1 MSASGSGNLA
11 YDTERQYIG
20 TVYAKGLLGAAE
32 KANQVTQVVDELESI
47 VVDVLPQLPKLKL
60 LLESPRVPMEVKEKV
75 LNQSFS
81 AGSSVLLTFL
91 KVVCRHGRFD
101 CLRVISRTATALLQE
116 QTGVVE
122 VRVTTAESVPE
133 SMHEELKTK
142 LGQILEKQVVIRTE
156 TDADIL
162 GGLVVRVG
170 DTVFDGSVANQLS
183 QIRRTAVDQAMQQI
197 RHCLLY
203 TSPSPRDIS

>member
-91 KVVCRHGRFD
+91 KVVCQHGRFD

-122 VRVTTAESVPE
+122 VRVTTAELVPE

-197 RHCLLY
+197 RQSLDRFAVDA
-203 TSPSPRDIS
+203 S

>member
-32 KANQVTQVVDELESI
+32 KANQVTQVVDDLESI
-47 VVDVLPQLPKLKL
+47 VVEVLPQLPKLKL
-60 LLESPRVPMEVKEKV
+60 LLESPRVPLEVKEKV

-101 CLRVISRTATALLQE
+101 CLRVISRTATTLLQE

-122 VRVTTAESVPE
+122 VRVTTAELVPE

-170 DTVFDGSVANQLS
+170 DTVFDGSVANQLT

-197 RHCLLY
+197 RQSLDRFAVDA
-203 TSPSPRDIS
+203 S

>member
-197 RHCLLY
+197 RQSLDRFAVDA
-203 TSPSPRDIS
+203 S

>member
-32 KANQVTQVVDELESI
+32 KANQVTQVVDESI
-47 VVDVLPQLPKLKL
+47 VVDVLPQLPKLML

-122 VRVTTAESVPE
+122 VRVTTAELVPE

-197 RHCLLY
+197 RQSLDRFAVDA
-203 TSPSPRDIS
+203 S

>member
-11 YDTERQYIG
+11 YDTERQSIG
-20 TVYAKGLLGAAE
+20 TVYAQGLLGAAE
-32 KANQVTQVVDELESI
+32 KANQVTLVVDELESI

-75 LNQSFS
+75 LSQSFS

-122 VRVTTAESVPE
+122 VRVTTAELVPE

-197 RHCLLY
+197 RQSLDRFAVDA
-203 TSPSPRDIS
+203 S

>member
-1 MSASGSGNLA
+1 MA

-101 CLRVISRTATALLQE
+101 CLRVISRAATALLQE

-122 VRVTTAESVPE
+122 VRVTTAELVPE

-197 RHCLLY
+197 RQSLDRFAVDA
-203 TSPSPRDIS
+203 S

>member
-32 KANQVTQVVDELESI
+32 KANNVAEVVDQLESI
-47 VVDVLPQLPKLKL
+47 VVDVLPRLPKLKL
-60 LLESPRVPMEVKEKV
+60 LLESPRVPLEVKDKV
-75 LNQSFS
+75 VDQSFS
-81 AGSSVLLTFL
+81 TGADVLRTFL

-101 CLRVISRTATALLQE
+101 CLRVISRTARALLQD
-116 QTGVVE
+116 QLGVVE
-122 VRVTTAESVPE
+122 VRVTTAEAVPE

-142 LGQILEKQVVIRTE
+142 LGQILDKQVEIRTE
-156 TDADIL
+156 TDAEIL

-183 QIRRTAVDQAMQQI
+183 QIRRTAVDQAMLQI
-197 RHCLLY
+197 RQSLDRFAVDA
-203 TSPSPRDIS
+203 S

>member
-81 AGSSVLLTFL
+81 ASSSVLLTFL

-197 RHCLLY
+197 RQSLDRFAVDA
-203 TSPSPRDIS
+203 S

>member
-81 AGSSVLLTFL
+81 AGSSILLTFL

-122 VRVTTAESVPE
+122 VRVTTAELVPE

-197 RHCLLY
+197 RQSLDRFAVDA
-203 TSPSPRDIS
+203 S

>member
-1 MSASGSGNLA
+1 
-11 YDTERQYIG
+11 
-20 TVYAKGLLGAAE
+20 
-32 KANQVTQVVDELESI
+32 
-47 VVDVLPQLPKLKL
+47 
-60 LLESPRVPMEVKEKV
+60 MEVKEKV

-122 VRVTTAESVPE
+122 VRVTTAELVPE

-197 RHCLLY
+197 RQSLDRFAVDA
-203 TSPSPRDIS
+203 S

>member
-81 AGSSVLLTFL
+81 SGSSVLLTFL

-122 VRVTTAESVPE
+122 VRVTTAELVPE

-197 RHCLLY
+197 RQSLDRFAVDA
-203 TSPSPRDIS
+203 S

>member
-11 YDTERQYIG
+11 YDTERLYIG

-101 CLRVISRTATALLQE
+101 CLRVISRTATALSLI
-116 QTGVVE
+116 
-122 VRVTTAESVPE
+122 
-133 SMHEELKTK
+133 H
-142 LGQILEKQVVIRTE
+142 I
-156 TDADIL
+156 
-162 GGLVVRVG
+162 
-170 DTVFDGSVANQLS
+170 
-183 QIRRTAVDQAMQQI
+183 
-197 RHCLLY
+197 
-203 TSPSPRDIS
+203 

>member
-32 KANQVTQVVDELESI
+32 KANQVAQVVDELESI

-81 AGSSVLLTFL
+81 AGSAVLLTFL

-101 CLRVISRTATALLQE
+101 CLRVISRTATSLLHE

-197 RHCLLY
+197 RQSLDRFAVDA
-203 TSPSPRDIS
+203 S

>member
-1 MSASGSGNLA
+1 MSASGSGILA

-122 VRVTTAESVPE
+122 VRVTTAELVPE

-197 RHCLLY
+197 RQSLDRFAVDA
-203 TSPSPRDIS
+203 S

>member
-101 CLRVISRTATALLQE
+101 CLRVISRTAIALLHE

-197 RHCLLY
+197 RQSLDRFAVDA
-203 TSPSPRDIS
+203 S

>member
-32 KANQVTQVVDELESI
+32 KANQVTQVVDDLESI

-122 VRVTTAESVPE
+122 VRVTTAELVPE

-197 RHCLLY
+197 RQSLDRFAVDA
-203 TSPSPRDIS
+203 S

>member
-91 KVVCRHGRFD
+91 KVACRHGRFD

-122 VRVTTAESVPE
+122 VRVTTAELVPE

-197 RHCLLY
+197 RQSLDRFAVDA
-203 TSPSPRDIS
+203 S

>member
-101 CLRVISRTATALLQE
+101 CLRVISRTSIALLQE

-197 RHCLLY
+197 RQSLDRFAVDA
-203 TSPSPRDIS
+203 S

>member
-47 VVDVLPQLPKLKL
+47 VVEVLPQLPKLKL
-60 LLESPRVPMEVKEKV
+60 LLESPRVPLEVKEKV

-122 VRVTTAESVPE
+122 IRVTTAESVPE

-142 LGQILEKQVVIRTE
+142 LGQILEKQVVIRAE

-197 RHCLLY
+197 RQSLDRFAVDA
-203 TSPSPRDIS
+203 S

>member
-122 VRVTTAESVPE
+122 VRVTTAELVPE
-133 SMHEELKTK
+133 SMHEELKTT
-142 LGQILEKQVVIRTE
+142 LGQILEKQVVIGTE

-162 GGLVVRVG
+162 GGRVVRVG
-170 DTVFDGSVANQLS
+170 DTGFDGSVANQLS

-197 RHCLLY
+197 RQSLDRFAVDA
-203 TSPSPRDIS
+203 S

>member
-101 CLRVISRTATALLQE
+101 CLRVISRTAIALLQE

-170 DTVFDGSVANQLS
+170 DTVFDGGVANQLS

-197 RHCLLY
+197 RQSLDRFAVDA
-203 TSPSPRDIS
+203 S

>member
-122 VRVTTAESVPE
+122 VRVTTAELVPE

-170 DTVFDGSVANQLS
+170 DTVFDGSVANQLL

-197 RHCLLY
+197 RQSLDRFAVDA
-203 TSPSPRDIS
+203 S

>member
-75 LNQSFS
+75 LSQSFS

-197 RHCLLY
+197 RQSLDRFAVDA
-203 TSPSPRDIS
+203 S

>member
-32 KANQVTQVVDELESI
+32 KANQVTQVVAELESI

-122 VRVTTAESVPE
+122 VRVTTAELVPE

-197 RHCLLY
+197 RQSLDRFAVDA
-203 TSPSPRDIS
+203 S

>member
-122 VRVTTAESVPE
+122 VRVTTAEFVPE

-197 RHCLLY
+197 RQSLDRFAVDA
-203 TSPSPRDIS
+203 S

>member
-101 CLRVISRTATALLQE
+101 CLRVISRTATARLQE

-122 VRVTTAESVPE
+122 VRVTTAELVPE

-197 RHCLLY
+197 RQSLDRFAVDA
-203 TSPSPRDIS
+203 S

>member
-32 KANQVTQVVDELESI
+32 KANQVTQVVDQLESI

-122 VRVTTAESVPE
+122 VRVTTAELVPE

-197 RHCLLY
+197 RQSLDRFAVDA
-203 TSPSPRDIS
+203 S

>member
-47 VVDVLPQLPKLKL
+47 VVAVLPQLPKLKL

-197 RHCLLY
+197 RQSLDRFAVDA
-203 TSPSPRDIS
+203 S

>member
-47 VVDVLPQLPKLKL
+47 VVEVLPQLPKLKL
-60 LLESPRVPMEVKEKV
+60 LLESPRVPLEVKEKV

-122 VRVTTAESVPE
+122 VRVTTAELVPE

-197 RHCLLY
+197 RQSLDRFAVDA
-203 TSPSPRDIS
+203 S

>member
-75 LNQSFS
+75 LSQSFS

-122 VRVTTAESVPE
+122 VRVTTAELVPE

-197 RHCLLY
+197 RQSLDRFAVDA
-203 TSPSPRDIS
+203 S

>member
-122 VRVTTAESVPE
+122 VRVTPAELVPE

-197 RHCLLY
+197 RQSLDRFAVDA
-203 TSPSPRDIS
+203 S

>member
-11 YDTERQYIG
+11 YATERQYIG

-32 KANQVTQVVDELESI
+32 KANPVTQVVDELESI

-75 LNQSFS
+75 LNLSCS

-122 VRVTTAESVPE
+122 VRVTTAELVPE

-142 LGQILEKQVVIRTE
+142 LGQILEKHVVSRTE

-197 RHCLLY
+197 RQ
-203 TSPSPRDIS
+203 SIDRFAVEAS

>member
-81 AGSSVLLTFL
+81 EGSSVLLTFL

-142 LGQILEKQVVIRTE
+142 LGQILEKQVVIRAE

-197 RHCLLY
+197 RQSLDRFAVDA
-203 TSPSPRDIS
+203 S

>member
-81 AGSSVLLTFL
+81 EGSSVLLTFL

-122 VRVTTAESVPE
+122 VRVTTAELVPE

-197 RHCLLY
+197 RQSLDRFAVDA
-203 TSPSPRDIS
+203 S

>member
-101 CLRVISRTATALLQE
+101 CLRVMSRTATALLQE

-122 VRVTTAESVPE
+122 VRVTTAELVPE

-197 RHCLLY
+197 RQSLDRFAVDA
-203 TSPSPRDIS
+203 S

>member
-47 VVDVLPQLPKLKL
+47 VVAVLPQLPKLKL

-91 KVVCRHGRFD
+91 KVVCRHSRFD

-197 RHCLLY
+197 RQSLDRFAVDA
-203 TSPSPRDIS
+203 S

>member
-32 KANQVTQVVDELESI
+32 KVNNVAEVVGQLESI
-47 VVDVLPQLPKLKL
+47 VADVLPQLPKLKL
-60 LLESPRVPMEVKEKV
+60 LLESPRVPLEVKEKV
-75 LNQSFS
+75 VDQSF
-81 AGSSVLLTFL
+81 ATGADVLRTFL

-101 CLRVISRTATALLQE
+101 CLRVIARTARALLQD
-116 QTGVVE
+116 QLGVVE
-122 VRVTTAESVPE
+122 VRVTTAEAVPE

-142 LGQILEKQVVIRTE
+142 LGQILDKQVEIRTE
-156 TDADIL
+156 TDAEIL

-183 QIRRTAVDQAMQQI
+183 QIRRTAVDQAMLQI
-197 RHCLLY
+197 RQSLDRFAVDA
-203 TSPSPRDIS
+203 S